1 MMSDRKPIIAA
12 NWKMNQTPTEAKA
25 FLEDFIPRF
34 DEPTSVD
41 IVIAPSFLS
50 MPMAAAQIVPS
61 ASVALAAQ
69 NMSPEES
76 GAFTGEVS
84 AAMLKEVG
92 TSYVILGH
100 SERRSLF
107 GEDDSVVNAKV
118 KAALANGFSPILC
131 IGESLEQRDSGQL
144 EEVLRSQIEGSLAD
158 ISDSQMIH
166 VVIAY
171 EPVWAIGTGVT
182 ATPEQAQEAH
192 ELVRGF
198 LGDQFNEEVAA
209 ATRIQYGGSVKPS
222 NAAELIA
229 LNDIDGFLVGGA
241 SLKPDSFAD
250 IVQAG
255 IDQVAAD

>member
-1 MMSDRKPIIAA
+1 MSNRKPIIAA

-25 FLEDFIPRF
+25 FLEDFLPRF
-34 DEPTSVD
+34 PEETAVD

-61 ASVALAAQ
+61 KSVALSAQ
-69 NMSPEES
+69 NMSPEAS

-107 GEDDSVVNAKV
+107 GEDDAIINAKV
-118 KAALANGFSPILC
+118 KAALANGFTPILC
-131 IGESLEQRDSGQL
+131 IGETLEEREGGKL
-144 EEVLRSQIEGSLAD
+144 EEVLKSQIQGSLAD
-158 ISDSQMIH
+158 VSAEQMVN

-182 ATPEQAQEAH
+182 ASPEQAQEAH
-192 ELVRGF
+192 AFVRG
-198 LGDQFNEEVAA
+198 LLKETYNDDVAA
-209 ATRIQYGGSVKPS
+209 ATRIQYGGSAKPE

-229 LNDIDGFLVGGA
+229 LEDIDGFLVGGA
-241 SLKPDSFAD
+241 ALVSESFAA

-255 IDQVAAD
+255 IDQVS